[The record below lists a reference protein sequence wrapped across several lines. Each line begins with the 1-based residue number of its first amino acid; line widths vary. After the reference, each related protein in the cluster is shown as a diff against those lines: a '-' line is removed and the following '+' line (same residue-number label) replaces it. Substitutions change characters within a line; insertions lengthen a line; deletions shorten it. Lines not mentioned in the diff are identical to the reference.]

1 MKASIHTHL
10 TKAIVPAVLAAGL
23 AVPAAVAGNSYPD
36 AVGRAVNVH
45 NTASYPDAF
54 GRAVNA
60 QSATGYPDA
69 FERAAISSV
78 AAQSSA
84 AQVGQAVGTADTL
97 RPARESGAQD
107 AVGTLVTPDSLRPA
121 RESGAQDAVGTLV
134 TPDSLR
140 PARESGAQEVGGAL
154 VSPDTLRPVRES
166 GSPEA
171 ATLAGMEVVKIVESG
186 GFDWVDAGI
195 GAGGGIAFLLVL
207 AAGGSM
213 LLRGKARP
221 IKA

>member
-10 TKAIVPAVLAAGL
+10 TKAIVSALLAAGL
-23 AVPAAVAGNSYPD
+23 AVPAAVAGNSSSD
-36 AVGRAVNVH
+36 AL
-45 NTASYPDAF
+45 S
-54 GRAVNA
+54 RAVNA
-60 QSATGYPDA
+60 QYPEA

-97 RPARESGAQD
+97 RPE
-107 AVGTLVTPDSLRPA
+107 

-186 GFDWVDAGI
+186 GFDWADAGI

-221 IKA
+221 IRA

>member
-10 TKAIVPAVLAAGL
+10 TKAIVPALLVAGL
-23 AVPAAVAGNSYPD
+23 AVPAAVAGNSHPD

-45 NTASYPDAF
+45 SAASYPDAF

-60 QSATGYPDA
+60 QSATAYPDA
-69 FERAAISSV
+69 FERAAIRSV

-107 AVGTLVTPDSLRPA
+107 GVGTLVTPDSLRPA
-121 RESGAQDAVGTLV
+121 RESGAL
-134 TPDSLR
+134 
-140 PARESGAQEVGGAL
+140 EVGGAL